1 MVSVKVVL
9 VGGSSAGGK
18 TKFKHELM
26 EAVENVVVIPI
37 SLDCGYR
44 TPSEEDLANIKT
56 YDFDHPDAFDWPL
69 IIQTARTI
77 VAQVKKA
84 EPGDIIEYELP
95 SYDFTTHKRAE
106 HMEKYTIT
114 MGTSTVIILEGI
126 FALYHQDLL
135 ALADVRIFIDAD
147 EKTRIFRRI
156 IRDLLFRKRD
166 ILSIAFQTLQ
176 FVEPAYEA
184 RVKPTRANASLMVNN
199 HITPSEISQVMK
211 TLRDM
216 GCDNFE
222 AEEMIKTVRGKEE
235 TFVDGCGDQFK
246 DAISLIASFLSV

>member
-1 MVSVKVVL
+1 MVAVKVVC

-18 TKFKHELM
+18 TKFKQELM
-26 EAVENVVVIPI
+26 NAVKNVVVIPI

-44 TPSEEDLANIKT
+44 TPSEKELANIKT

-69 IIQTARTI
+69 IVQTARTI

-95 SYDFTTHKRAE
+95 RYDFTTHKRAE
-106 HMEKYTIT
+106 QMDTFRIT
-114 MGTSTVIILEGI
+114 MGSSTVIIIEGI
-126 FALYHQDLL
+126 FALYHPDLL
-135 ALADVRIFIDAD
+135 SLADVRIFIDAD
-147 EKTRIFRRI
+147 EKTRIFRRM

-166 ILSIAFQTLQ
+166 ILSIAYQTLK
-176 FVEPAYEA
+176 FVEPAYEE

-199 HITPSEISQVMK
+199 HITAEEIAQVME
-211 TLRDM
+211 TLREM
-216 GCDNFE
+216 GCGSFE
-222 AEEMIKTVRGKEE
+222 SEEMIKTVQGKEE

>member
-26 EAVENVVVIPI
+26 EAVKNVVVIPI

-44 TPSEEDLANIKT
+44 TPSDEDLSNIKT